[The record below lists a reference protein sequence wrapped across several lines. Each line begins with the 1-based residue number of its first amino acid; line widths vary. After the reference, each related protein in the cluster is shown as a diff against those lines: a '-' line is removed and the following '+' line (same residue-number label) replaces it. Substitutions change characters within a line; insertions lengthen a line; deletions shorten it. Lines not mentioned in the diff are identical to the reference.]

1 MTSERKEEEVDSFVR
16 EMMYPALSVL
26 CGRGDPPTVVVR
38 SLAFN
43 GVKAEPLS
51 GLVEVKKGK

>member
-1 MTSERKEEEVDSFVR
+1 MERKGEVGSFVR
-16 EMMYPALSVL
+16 ETMYPALSVL

-43 GVKAEPLS
+43 GSKDEPLS
-51 GLVEVKKGK
+51 RLGEVKKGK